1 MPTLLLILATVFWG
15 VSLILIKVA
24 LQEISPLSF
33 IFFRFLIAAL
43 CMLPGLV
50 YLNGKLKRKDLI
62 RGAQLGVLLGGI
74 VCLQTIGL
82 QTITASVSS
91 FLTGFAV
98 VFVLAIRFFVQKKAP
113 RFLDIVTALA
123 CVAGL
128 GLVTRSHGL
137 TWEPGV
143 FYTLGCTFFLALYIY
158 TLSAYAGSSQIW
170 VLTLSQMVTLTLL
183 AGLAAV
189 LLESK
194 VQVPTQAATWT
205 AILLCAVFCSA
216 VCFGIQAYTQ
226 QYLSA
231 FKASMITV
239 LEPVFATIFSYLLLD
254 EVLPFSFYI
263 GASMILGAIGL
274 INWRLKGFE
283 E

>member
-1 MPTLLLILATVFWG
+1 MPTLLLSLATVFWG
-15 VSLILIKVA
+15 VSFILTKIA

-33 IFFRFLIAAL
+33 IFFRFLIAAVCL
-43 CMLPGLV
+43 LPGLG
-50 YLNGKLKRKDLI
+50 YQKEKLKRKDMM

-74 VCLQTIGL
+74 IFLQTIGL
-82 QTITASVSS
+82 QTITASVSA

-98 VFVLAIRFFVQKKAP
+98 VFVLAIRFVVQKKAP
-113 RFLDIVTALA
+113 CFLDLATALT

-143 FYTLGCTFFLALYIY
+143 FYTLSCAFFIALYIY
-158 TLSAYAGSSQIW
+158 ALAAYAGNSQILI
-170 VLTLSQMVTLTLL
+170 LTLSQMVALTLL

-189 LLESK
+189 SLESK
-194 VQVPTQAATWT
+194 VQIPTQAATWA
-205 AILLCAVFCSA
+205 AILFCAVFCSA
-216 VCFGIQAYTQ
+216 VCSGIQAYAQ

-231 FKASMITV
+231 FKASMITT
-239 LEPVFATIFSYLLLD
+239 LEPVFATIFSCLLLG

-283 E
+283 A